1 MTKKKEGPLRLGCC
15 KMGLK
20 TLGLVLRLSSNNFGI
35 SWARFGFEP
44 WDSNLN

>member
-1 MTKKKEGPLRLGCC
+1 MTKKKRKREGPLRLGPC

-20 TLGLVLRLSSNNFGI
+20 TLGLVLGSSLNNFGI

-44 WDSNLN
+44 